1 MEPTEYGW
9 REYGVPAEEVARYE
23 QTAIAEHQRL
33 QEAGKLEYLTADDLR
48 RKREETARD

>member
-23 QTAIAEHQRL
+23 QTASAEHQRL